1 MTERKRRSQKAL
13 GFKKGA
19 VLLLC
24 FLLLFSSVSCKSQK
38 SGPVTEVS
46 SREEQAEICGFS
58 PLPVSFPD
66 FSIFA
71 YRTVYGI
78 VAETEYTAGS
88 EKHAV
93 LRMADAGYTITDLS
107 GFADTGLEDVYT
119 HTDGRE
125 FEIETRDGVYA
136 VEWRDE
142 YGGKEYL
149 FSLTL
154 FGGELVEMRQ
164 MLRGVLDACTAENEK
179 EGA

>member
-13 GFKKGA
+13 GFKKGV

-38 SGPVTEVS
+38 NGPVTEVS

-58 PLPVSFPD
+58 PLSVSFPD
-66 FSIFA
+66 FSISA

-164 MLRGVLDACTAENEK
+164 MLRGVLDACAAENEK

>member
-1 MTERKRRSQKAL
+1 
-13 GFKKGA
+13 
-19 VLLLC
+19 
-24 FLLLFSSVSCKSQK
+24 
-38 SGPVTEVS
+38 
-46 SREEQAEICGFS
+46 
-58 PLPVSFPD
+58 
-66 FSIFA
+66 
-71 YRTVYGI
+71 
-78 VAETEYTAGS
+78 
-88 EKHAV
+88 
-93 LRMADAGYTITDLS
+93 MADAGYTITDLS

-164 MLRGVLDACTAENEK
+164 LLRGVLDACAAENEK